1 VRNSPSMRRHLP
13 PVLGAL
19 QREDLCPVFRAFTGH
34 QDAARP
40 LRQPSGPFFDATR
53 NFQARAARLA
63 QFDTSA
69 VCPSPILHESTPAEM
84 SNRSAFGAIFRAGSA
99 SDRSPATRK
108 PIKASP
114 P

>member
-69 VCPSPILHESTPAEM
+69 VLPIANTPRINPRRDEQ
-84 SNRSAFGAIFRAGSA
+84 
-99 SDRSPATRK
+99 
-108 PIKASP
+108 
-114 P
+114 